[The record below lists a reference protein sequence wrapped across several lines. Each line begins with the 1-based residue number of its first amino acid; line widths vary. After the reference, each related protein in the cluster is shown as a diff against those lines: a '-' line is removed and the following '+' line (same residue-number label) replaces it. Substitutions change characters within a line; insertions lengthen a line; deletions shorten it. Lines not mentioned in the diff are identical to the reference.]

1 MKRILLGGMAL
12 AAMALAAAA
21 QAADAPAV
29 PGPWDG
35 FYAGVSGGGVWG
47 DDLAGML
54 PTPPSAAGSILQQAA
69 KGHIDANGVI
79 AGGQVGFNRE
89 LPGFLPFANING
101 LFGFEA
107 DMNYTDLS
115 GSRTAALPPPLSP
128 GNILEK
134 FSSDWLATARVRL
147 GTTFWSQFL
156 LYGTGGL
163 AIADPSF
170 SGATTFHFNADH
182 PHVTFAGS
190 QSGTLIGW
198 TAGGGVEWMFLP
210 GWSAKL
216 EYLHVDF
223 GTADFNT
230 TSTDP
235 IFKGVIIV
243 NRHKL
248 TEDIARLGINYKFWG
263 I

>member
-1 MKRILLGGMAL
+1 MKRLLLGGMAL
-12 AAMALAAAA
+12 VAMALAGGA

-35 FYAGVSGGGVWG
+35 FYAGVSGGGDWG
-47 DDLAGML
+47 DDLAAMI
-54 PTPPSAAGSILQQAA
+54 PTPPSAGGSILQQAA
-69 KGHIDANGVI
+69 KGHIDADGVI

-89 LPGFLPFANING
+89 LPGLLPFANING

-107 DMNYTDLS
+107 DINYTDLS
-115 GSRTAALPPPLSP
+115 GSRTAAVPPPFSP
-128 GNILEK
+128 GTIYEK

-163 AIADPSF
+163 AVTDARF
-170 SGATTFHFNADH
+170 TGAANFHFNVDN
-182 PHVTFAGS
+182 PHVGFAGS
-190 QSGTLIGW
+190 QNEGLVGW
-198 TAGGGVEWMFLP
+198 TAGGGAEWMFLP
-210 GWSAKL
+210 GWSVKL

-223 GTADFNT
+223 GTADF
-230 TSTDP
+230 TSTSP
-235 IFKGVIIV
+235 NGILKGIIVV